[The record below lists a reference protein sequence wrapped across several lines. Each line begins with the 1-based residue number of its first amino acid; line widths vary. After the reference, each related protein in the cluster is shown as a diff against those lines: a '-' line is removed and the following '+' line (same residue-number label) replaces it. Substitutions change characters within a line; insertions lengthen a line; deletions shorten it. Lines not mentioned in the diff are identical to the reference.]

1 MKFLCPQCLTIAD
14 VEPTSP
20 EHEIV
25 SVYCLH
31 AGTRIGGGSEP
42 VRMEPVTDPVPTRSE
57 PAPVGS

>member
-1 MKFLCPQCLTIAD
+1 
-14 VEPTSP
+14 
-20 EHEIV
+20 V

-42 VRMEPVTDPVPTRSE
+42 VRMEPVTDPVPTSSE

>member
-1 MKFLCPQCLTIAD
+1 VKFLCPRCLKIAD

-31 AGTRIGGGSEP
+31 AGTWIDGGSEP
-42 VRMEPVTDPVPTRSE
+42 IRMVPVTDPVPGHPE
-57 PAPVGS
+57 PATAGS